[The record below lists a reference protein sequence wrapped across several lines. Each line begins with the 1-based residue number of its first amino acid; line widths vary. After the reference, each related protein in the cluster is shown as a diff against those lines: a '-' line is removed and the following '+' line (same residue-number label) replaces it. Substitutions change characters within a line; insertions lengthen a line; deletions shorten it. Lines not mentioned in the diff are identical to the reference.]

1 MALLAALVGA
11 AIAIRLGQSTMVGYI
26 VAGIAI
32 GPFTPGFVGDV
43 DVVRELADIGVIF
56 LMFAI
61 GARISFAELGRYRRV
76 ALVGGTFQVLVT
88 IGVGALAGLAL
99 GWGMVESLFLGAVV
113 SNSSST
119 VLAKVLGERGENDS
133 EHGHV
138 ALAWSTVQDAWTVI
152 LIVVLTSLAG
162 EGVDAAGVVGSVG
175 VALLF
180 LVVATIVGAVLIPR
194 YVDALA
200 SFRSRE
206 VFVIGIVA
214 VALGVAYLGTFFGI
228 SLALGAF
235 LAGILVS
242 ESDLSH
248 RVVAE
253 ATPFRDVFAGLFF
266 VSVGMLVD
274 PSFVLEQ
281 APLVL
286 LGVILIVPVKGAIV
300 ALVAM
305 AARYPLRTSLLTAV
319 LLAQSAEF
327 SFLLARTGADLEV
340 IPQAGFDLMI
350 TSAAISI
357 ALAPTLRRASEPLTA
372 RVDRWAA
379 GRRPR
384 PPVPGAPARGRRV
397 AVICG
402 FGRVGR
408 LVTGALERRGFEAL
422 VIEPDRTAAADA
434 RRSGHEVIAAP
445 AEDPSVL
452 AVARLEHATVLVVA
466 VPDPIIARVIVE
478 SAHQANPRLPIVVR
492 THSARERAVLE
503 RLGAS
508 EVVIGE
514 VELGVEMTRYVLGRF
529 GVSARELD
537 LIIQGLRRR

>member
-1 MALLAALVGA
+1 
-11 AIAIRLGQSTMVGYI
+11 
-26 VAGIAI
+26 
-32 GPFTPGFVGDV
+32 
-43 DVVRELADIGVIF
+43 
-56 LMFAI
+56 
-61 GARISFAELGRYRRV
+61 
-76 ALVGGTFQVLVT
+76 
-88 IGVGALAGLAL
+88 
-99 GWGMVESLFLGAVV
+99 
-113 SNSSST
+113 
-119 VLAKVLGERGENDS
+119 
-133 EHGHV
+133 
-138 ALAWSTVQDAWTVI
+138 
-152 LIVVLTSLAG
+152 
-162 EGVDAAGVVGSVG
+162 
-175 VALLF
+175 
-180 LVVATIVGAVLIPR
+180 
-194 YVDALA
+194 VDALA

-357 ALAPTLRRASEPLTA
+357 ALAPTLRRALEPLAA

-379 GRRPR
+379 RRRPLL
-384 PPVPGAPARGRRV
+384 PVPGAPERGRRV

-408 LVTGALERRGFEAL
+408 LVAGALERRGFEAL
-422 VIEPDRTAAADA
+422 VIEPDRTAAAEA